1 MKELKNE
8 KYFKDIEERV
18 KRAEAWVEHIKN
30 KQDEVINPQKE
41 LVKQYLIKQRELDKK
56 KKKRRK
62 RIKLFKHQ

>member
-41 LVKQYLIKQRELDKK
+41 LVKQDLIKQRELDKK